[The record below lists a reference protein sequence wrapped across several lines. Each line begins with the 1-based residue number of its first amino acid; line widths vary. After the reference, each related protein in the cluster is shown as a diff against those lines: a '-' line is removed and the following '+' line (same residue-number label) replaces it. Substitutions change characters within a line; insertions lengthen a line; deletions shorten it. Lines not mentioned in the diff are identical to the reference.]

1 VGRPEV
7 VFLDEP
13 TSGVDPAGRQLV
25 RKIVADLRADGVTVL
40 LSTHDLGEAERVAD
54 HIVIVDHGRLV
65 ADGSLASLTAAGH
78 AEPELQFRTSAPIDA
93 PALATEI
100 ADAGS
105 VAEIAPNQ
113 YRVAAAPTP
122 ALIAR
127 ITGWLAERDVAL
139 SDLQTGR
146 QDLEDVFLELTRSPS
161 PEQEEVRA

>member
-1 VGRPEV
+1 

-25 RKIVADLRADGVTVL
+25 RRIVAALRADGVTVL

-54 HIVIVDHGRLV
+54 HIVIIDHGHLV
-65 ADGSLASLTAAGH
+65 ADGSLASLTAAGP
-78 AEPELQFRTSAPIDA
+78 AEPQVQFHTSAPIDA
-93 PALATEI
+93 TALATDLGDAAPVTEI
-100 ADAGS
+100 G
-105 VAEIAPNQ
+105 PHQ
-113 YRVAAAPTP
+113 YRVAAPPTP

-146 QDLEDVFLELTRSPS
+146 RNLEDLFLELTGSPS
-161 PEQEEVRA
+161 PEQEEIRA